1 MREQVDQTTE
11 RLSALGSNDVLEI
24 GCGTGLLL
32 FRIAPGCRRYW
43 ATDFSRTALD
53 YVQRQLDPEL
63 AHRTVR
69 LFLQPAH
76 DFTHIADE
84 RFDTIILN
92 SVVQYFPDIEY
103 LVRVIRQAIP
113 LLKTGGNL
121 FIGDVRSLPLLEV
134 FHTVVELEQAA
145 ATMPL
150 QELRKRIRRRV
161 AYEHELV
168 IDPAFFFAL
177 QHELPQIGRISIRPK
192 RGRYHNELTRF
203 RYDVVLQVSSECTAI
218 AGKRWNWSRD
228 GWSIPKLQQ
237 ALLATKSLDL
247 EEDLHVFEH
256 VPNARTWQDAEVA
269 QQLQEDDSITVG
281 ELRNRIREVRNPG
294 IDPEQFW
301 SMTDDVPY
309 TVEISWAAGYPDGGY
324 DVIFRRGEAI
334 SSAFSPPKGQMGEPL
349 NRYANSPR
357 QGALH
362 KTLAPELREFL
373 KLRLPDYMIPS
384 AMVSL
389 ETLPLTTN
397 GKVDHQA
404 LPAPDGDRPAL
415 TNSYVAPQNALE
427 TLLTNL
433 WAKIPGLERVG
444 VNDSF
449 FDLGGQSLL
458 ATQLLARIN
467 ELLKIQIPLKT
478 LFAKPAV
485 SDFCAALLS
494 EAGPGAQRTA
504 ELLLVISNMPEED
517 AARLLAIR
525 KQETAR

>member
-1 MREQVDQTTE
+1 V
-11 RLSALGSNDVLEI
+11 
-24 GCGTGLLL
+24 
-32 FRIAPGCRRYW
+32 
-43 ATDFSRTALD
+43 
-53 YVQRQLDPEL
+53 
-63 AHRTVR
+63 
-69 LFLQPAH
+69 
-76 DFTHIADE
+76 
-84 RFDTIILN
+84 
-92 SVVQYFPDIEY
+92 
-103 LVRVIRQAIP
+103 
-113 LLKTGGNL
+113 
-121 FIGDVRSLPLLEV
+121 
-134 FHTVVELEQAA
+134 
-145 ATMPL
+145 
-150 QELRKRIRRRV
+150 
-161 AYEHELV
+161 
-168 IDPAFFFAL
+168 
-177 QHELPQIGRISIRPK
+177 PQIGRVSIQPK

-203 RYDVVLQVSSECTAI
+203 RYDAVLQVSSECVAI

-228 GWSIPKLQQ
+228 GWRIPKLQQ

-269 QQLQEDDSITVG
+269 QQLQEDNPITVG

-324 DVIFRRGEAI
+324 DVIFRRGEAV
-334 SSAFSPPKGQMGEPL
+334 SPAFSPPKGQMEEPL

-357 QGALH
+357 QGVLH
-362 KTLAPELREFL
+362 KTLAPELRKFL

-384 AMVSL
+384 AMVFL
-389 ETLPLTTN
+389 ETLPLTAN

-433 WAKIPGLERVG
+433 WAKILGLERVG

-467 ELLKIQIPLKT
+467 ELLNIQVPLKT

-485 SDFCAALLS
+485 ADFCAALLF
-494 EAGPGAQRTA
+494 EAGPGAERTA
-504 ELLLVISNMPEED
+504 ELLLAISNMPEED
-517 AARLLAIR
+517 ATRLLAIR

>member
-1 MREQVDQTTE
+1 M
-11 RLSALGSNDVLEI
+11 LK
-24 GCGTGLLL
+24 
-32 FRIAPGCRRYW
+32 
-43 ATDFSRTALD
+43 
-53 YVQRQLDPEL
+53 
-63 AHRTVR
+63 
-69 LFLQPAH
+69 QP
-76 DFTHIADE
+76 
-84 RFDTIILN
+84 
-92 SVVQYFPDIEY
+92 SSY
-103 LVRVIRQAIP
+103 
-113 LLKTGGNL
+113 
-121 FIGDVRSLPLLEV
+121 
-134 FHTVVELEQAA
+134 
-145 ATMPL
+145 
-150 QELRKRIRRRV
+150 KRI
-161 AYEHELV
+161 
-168 IDPAFFFAL
+168 
-177 QHELPQIGRISIRPK
+177 
-192 RGRYHNELTRF
+192 TR
-203 RYDVVLQVSSECTAI
+203 S
-218 AGKRWNWSRD
+218 
-228 GWSIPKLQQ
+228 
-237 ALLATKSLDL
+237 
-247 EEDLHVFEH
+247 
-256 VPNARTWQDAEVA
+256 
-269 QQLQEDDSITVG
+269 VG

-301 SMTDDVPY
+301 SMTDDVPC
-309 TVEISWAAGYPDGGY
+309 TVEISWAAGYPDGDY
-324 DVIFRRGEAI
+324 DVIFRRGEAA
-334 SSAFSPPKGQMGEPL
+334 SPAFPPPKGQIGEPL

-362 KTLAPELREFL
+362 KTLAPELHEFL